1 MKATSLYYE
10 RERGIVDVPTSP
22 VPIKGPLTKC
32 VLPCSTLKTSSG
44 DAVCVFGLP
53 DSYMTSLA
61 QQDHLF
67 CDHHTVVSRDGLSR
81 VFAGMAMDP
90 SRLAS
95 MKNEMVLNQKVYRAV
110 PGDNLMSLPSQVLFV
125 DNDHCERG
133 EDAEG
138 ASWVELHDGQE
149 VKEML
154 RRFVKNEEYVSFVA
168 EKMEQSVFRT
178 VRSESLVALLQ

>member
-1 MKATSLYYE
+1 M
-10 RERGIVDVPTSP
+10 
-22 VPIKGPLTKC
+22 
-32 VLPCSTLKTSSG
+32 
-44 DAVCVFGLP
+44 FGLS
-53 DSYMTSLA
+53 DSFMTSLA
-61 QQDHLF
+61 QQDRLF
-67 CDHHTVVSRDGLSR
+67 CDHYTVVCRDGLSR
-81 VFAGMAMDP
+81 VFAGMSMDP
-90 SRLAS
+90 TRLTS

-110 PGDNLMSLPSQVLFV
+110 PGDNLMPLPSQVLFV

-133 EDAEG
+133 GFGRDV
-138 ASWVELHDGQE
+138 SWIEIRDGKE